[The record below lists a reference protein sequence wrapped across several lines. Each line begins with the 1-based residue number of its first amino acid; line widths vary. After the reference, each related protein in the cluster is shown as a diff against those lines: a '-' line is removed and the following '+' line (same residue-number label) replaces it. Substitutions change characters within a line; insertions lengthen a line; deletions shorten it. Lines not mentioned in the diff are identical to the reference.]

1 MDSINIHTTFGGDIY
16 LRNHRQVGWEVE
28 IYKPKDRLNY
38 SERLLIVPERF
49 FKTKSGDMSFIK
61 RMIIKYANIMGEIND

>member
-16 LRNHRQVGWEVE
+16 LRNYCQAGWEVE

-38 SERLLIVPERF
+38 SERQLIVPERL
-49 FKTKSGDMSFIK
+49 FKTKSGAMSFIK